1 MPWTNGFVGRHAEL
15 SQLGRTLTDVTG
27 PAVVVSGEPGVG
39 KTALIEAFC
48 ALAADGWRVVR
59 ILGVEAEA
67 SYALGG
73 LNQLVSALEEFQAGL
88 GERDRVTLAPVCGGE
103 PDSTVVVLPLATAV
117 LNLLSAAGRSR
128 PVLVVADDAHW
139 LDGVSAQVLAAAGRR
154 LADPAVRII
163 ASRRTTD
170 ESAFP
175 AAGWTDLL
183 LGPLDTD
190 DAVRLLQRAGVELSA
205 AAATEILA
213 AAEGNPLALAELP
226 RYSGRSDDR
235 PDEGLGNLPLT
246 DRLVAVFGARLDEL
260 DAGVR
265 NELLRAAL
273 DGLAGGLPSSTGA
286 RYVMRNTAP
295 AVKAGLLMI
304 DPLGEN
310 VFRHPL
316 VRAAVI
322 HQADPQDRRDAHR
335 DLARLY
341 HDVLVRR
348 AAHLAAATTEPD
360 QDVAEVL
367 AAAAKLS
374 IRRGGLSVG
383 AQWLHKAATLSTEP
397 DRRAALLADAV
408 FLAARADRP
417 GGAEDLLETAATD
430 ERDSPLAVLAES
442 YRAFHTD
449 GEVISTHRRILRA
462 LAEANALDDKTVNRL
477 VYLLVSIT
485 NYADT
490 ERYRQQTNAALQPLA
505 DRLDPA
511 VSLYRTGVA
520 DFAETADAVRSMLRG
535 YLPVLPN
542 LSAQRLALL
551 SFPAYCVGAMAEF
564 RAPLHS
570 AFARLREQGPSVDA
584 IECGRVV
591 LVDLI
596 TAGDWQGAEQVGADC
611 LQMAERIECSQ
622 LRRQQVLADLGV
634 LAAGRG
640 EVATARGYAAEVR
653 AWSNPRGLHR
663 LTEAADRI
671 EARVGLAEA
680 DYEAAYR
687 AASRINPPYDSGT
700 TRYNGG
706 HDMAEDLLDAVEA
719 AVHTGRIEEAR
730 DLAARAVRL
739 NLTDVS
745 PRGAAVSAAVSA
757 MTAPDC
763 DAEAHYQSALAHP
776 DAAEFPFEH
785 ARIELAYGMW
795 LRRARRLTEART
807 TLGEAAARFE
817 RLGAAPW
824 SGRAHAEL
832 RAAGASSKRGLEE
845 SAPLSAQQRRI
856 AELAA
861 TGATSKEIAAQLS
874 LSPRTVDAHL
884 SRLFRRLGIT
894 RRAGLSQALRDCD
907 AGSPPQDR

>member
-1 MPWTNGFVGRHAEL
+1 MPRASGLVGRHAEL
-15 SQLGRTLTDVTG
+15 SQLRRILAENTE

-39 KTALIEAFC
+39 KTALVEEFC
-48 ALAADGWRVVR
+48 ALAASDGWRIVR
-59 ILGVEAEA
+59 TLGAEAES

-73 LNQLVSALEEFQAGL
+73 LNQMVSALSEFQAGL
-88 GERDRVTLAPVCGGE
+88 GEWDRVALAPVSGGE
-103 PDSTVVVLPLATAV
+103 PASTVAVLPLATAV
-117 LNLLSAAGRSR
+117 LSLLSEAGRNQ
-128 PVLVVADDAHW
+128 PVVVVVDDAHW

-154 LADPAVRII
+154 LIDPAVRII

-175 AAGWTDLL
+175 SAGWTNLRL
-183 LGPLDTD
+183 EPLGAD
-190 DAVRLLQRAGVELSA
+190 DSVRLLQRAGVALSA
-205 AAATEILA
+205 ADTAAVLA

-226 RYSGRSDDR
+226 RFGGRSGDGIGD
-235 PDEGLGNLPLT
+235 LPLT
-246 DRLVAVFGARLDEL
+246 ERLVTVFGARLDEL

-273 DGLAGGLPSSTGA
+273 DGLAGGIPSPTGA
-286 RYVMRNTAP
+286 RYVMRDVAS
-295 AVKAGLLMI
+295 ALKAGLLVI
-304 DPLGEN
+304 NPLGEN

-316 VRAAVI
+316 VRAAVV

-335 DLARLY
+335 HLAGLY

-348 AAHLAAATTEPD
+348 AAHLAAATAEPD
-360 QDVAEVL
+360 QEVAEVL
-367 AAAAKLS
+367 ARAAKLS
-374 IRRGGLSVG
+374 VRRGGLSVG
-383 AQWLHKAATLSTEP
+383 AQWLHQAATLSTDP
-397 DRRAALLADAV
+397 NRRAALLADAV

-417 GGAEDLLETAATD
+417 SGAEDLLETAATD
-430 ERDSPLAVLAES
+430 KGDSPLAVLAES

-449 GEVISTHRRILRA
+449 GEVISTHRRILHA
-462 LAEANALDDKTVNRL
+462 LAGARTLDDKTVNRL

-490 ERYRQQTNAALQPLA
+490 ERYRQQTNAALAPLA

-511 VSLYRTGVA
+511 VSLYQTGVT
-520 DFAETADAVRSMLRG
+520 DFAGTANAVRSILGG
-535 YLPVLPN
+535 YLQVLPE

-551 SFPAYCVGAMAEF
+551 SFPAHCIGAMAEF
-564 RAPLHS
+564 RTPLQS
-570 AFARLREQGPSVDA
+570 AFTRLREHGPSVDA

-596 TAGDWQGAEQVGADC
+596 ASGDWPRAEQVGVDC
-611 LQMAERIECSQ
+611 LEMADRIECSQ

-640 EVATARGYAAEVR
+640 EVETARGYAAEVR
-653 AWSNPRGLHR
+653 AWSTPRGLHR
-663 LTEAADRI
+663 LIEAADRI
-671 EARVGLAEA
+671 EVRVGLAEA

-687 AASRINPPYDSGT
+687 AASRINPAGGSGT

-763 DAEAHYQSALAHP
+763 DAEALYQSALAHP

-785 ARIELAYGMW
+785 ARVELAYGMW
-795 LRRARRLTEART
+795 LRRARRHTEART
-807 TLGEAAARFE
+807 TLGQAAARFDC
-817 RLGAAPW
+817 LGAAPW

-832 RAAGASSKRGLEE
+832 RAAGASAKHAPGEA
-845 SAPLSAQQRRI
+845 APLSAQQRRI

-861 TGATSKEIAAQLS
+861 FGATSKEIAAQLS

-884 SRLFRRLGIT
+884 SRVFRTLGIT
-894 RRAGLSQALRDCD
+894 RRAGLSQALRDYD
-907 AGSPPQDR
+907 AGSPPPDR